1 MNICFDL
8 FAHVPAPLKR
18 TLFLYQRDISKC
30 LKTSPH
36 ICLQQVDIDVK
47 LIKIVL
53 KVYLRLLLV
62 TMRWASVV
70 LKML

>member
-1 MNICFDL
+1 MNIFFNL
-8 FAHVPAPLKR
+8 FANVPAPLKR

-36 ICLQQVDIDVK
+36 IRLQQVHIDVK
-47 LIKIVL
+47 LVL

>member
-1 MNICFDL
+1 MNIFFNL
-8 FAHVPAPLKR
+8 FANVPAPLKR

-36 ICLQQVDIDVK
+36 ICLQQVHIDVK
-47 LIKIVL
+47 LVL